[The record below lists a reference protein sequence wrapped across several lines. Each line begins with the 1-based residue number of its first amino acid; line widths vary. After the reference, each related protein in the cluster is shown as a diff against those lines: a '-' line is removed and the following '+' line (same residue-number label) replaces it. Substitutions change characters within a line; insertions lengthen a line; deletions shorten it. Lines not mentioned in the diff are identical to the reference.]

1 MGGGKTGSFYQSK
14 ARVGA
19 YHRKPYDQRL
29 EENREVM
36 ETNTKLKHENSDL
49 EEENKELNWQ
59 LKELY
64 RKYTN
69 DSYQY
74 DQGQS

>member
-1 MGGGKTGSFYQSK
+1 
-14 ARVGA
+14 
-19 YHRKPYDQRL
+19 
-29 EENREVM
+29 M
-36 ETNTKLKHENSDL
+36 ETNTRLKHEKSDL

-69 DSYQY
+69 VNDSYQY
-74 DQGQS
+74 IPAHGSLAFENGISRFHLS